1 MLVLILPTRLKF
13 SLLSFLVFRN
23 LTTFW
28 VENKMAKYLR
38 MQYRHWTLWCDRCH
52 QCITPLLEDHS
63 LHLMVKEDPW
73 GRDVRWSLVFIQV
86 FAILSGMCM
95 LVNIDGELLQFVKS
109 HIIFMFLPLLWKNL
123 RNIWNVANSVMFKS
137 HKIHFQEYTVILK
150 MSHCFLLKLSFP
162 VFLIMNPLTLYTLSS
177 VCIFSLL
184 FSKHFLPSWQREF
197 GKQSRAFLVGDHFL
211 YFCDLNVCHSGGG
224 GGGDTSKRD

>member
-1 MLVLILPTRLKF
+1 MST
-13 SLLSFLVFRN
+13 SVFRN

-38 MQYRHWTLWCDRCH
+38 MQYRHWTLCCHRCH
-52 QCITPLLEDHS
+52 QYITPLLEDHS

-73 GRDVRWSLVFIQV
+73 GRGVRWNWFLFKYSAFWVEGHAGKHWWWVAAVCKISYNFYVLTIALKKFEKYMKCCLLSNVQV
-86 FAILSGMCM
+86 SQNSFSRVYCNSENEVLFPFEI
-95 LVNIDGELLQFVKS
+95 K
-109 HIIFMFLPLLWKNL
+109 LP
-123 RNIWNVANSVMFKS
+123 SVPD
-137 HKIHFQEYTVILK
+137 HEPI
-150 MSHCFLLKLSFP
+150 
-162 VFLIMNPLTLYTLSS
+162 NPLQSLSS
-177 VCIFSLL
+177 VCIFSIL

-224 GGGDTSKRD
+224 GGVILQREIRC